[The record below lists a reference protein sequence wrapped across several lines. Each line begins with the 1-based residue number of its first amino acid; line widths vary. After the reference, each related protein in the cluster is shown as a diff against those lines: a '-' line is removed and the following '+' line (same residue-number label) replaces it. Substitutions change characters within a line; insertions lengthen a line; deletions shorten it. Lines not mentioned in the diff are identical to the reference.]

1 MTSILSWN
9 VNGIRAA
16 SQKGLFEWMSA
27 SGADAIC
34 LQETKADPSQL
45 TKDFF
50 EIAAPG
56 GGVYRPYWSSAKRRG
71 YSGVVVYAK
80 QEPRSLSLLG
90 VAEFDDEGRYLEAD
104 MGDYVLISAYFPNSQ
119 DAGARID
126 YKIRYCDAVLDRMDK
141 LVAAKRSIVLCGDYN
156 IAHEPIDLAHPKAN
170 EGNPGYLP
178 EERAWMGKFLGA
190 GYADSFRRFHPGET
204 GQYSWWSYRMRAREK
219 NVGWRIDYCCV
230 NEAFWPAVRA
240 ASIQNAVLG
249 SDHCPVA
256 IELAL

>member
-1 MTSILSWN
+1 MASILSWN

-16 SQKGLFEWMSA
+16 SQKGLFEWMAA
-27 SGADAIC
+27 SDADVIC

-45 TKDFF
+45 TKEFF
-50 EIAAPG
+50 EIKAG
-56 GGVYRPYWSSAKRRG
+56 DGSFYRPYWSSAKRRG
-71 YSGVVVYAK
+71 YSGVAVYAK
-80 QEPRSLSLLG
+80 REPRSLALLG
-90 VAEFDDEGRYLEAD
+90 IDEFDDEGRYLEAD

-119 DAGARID
+119 DAGARIE
-126 YKIRYCDAVLDRMDK
+126 YKIRYCDAVLARMDA

-178 EERAWMGKFLGA
+178 EERAWMGKFLSA
-190 GYADSFRRFHPGET
+190 GYADSFRRLHPGAT

-230 NEAFWPAVRA
+230 NEAFWPAVRG

-249 SDHCPVA
+249 SDHCPVG
-256 IELAL
+256 IELAQ